1 MPGRMVVVPD
11 ELLDLV
17 TTDRLAH
24 VSSVGERG
32 WLFNHIMW
40 IDWDGEHL
48 LVNSPVGSFKGRN
61 WRADPHA
68 GISVVDVVNRFR
80 YIQASGR
87 VTDIRPDVGLAQID
101 RMSRRYNGTD
111 YYDRDRARETF
122 VITLDRVR
130 ASLG

>member
-1 MPGRMVVVPD
+1 MPGKIVTVPD

-24 VSSVGERG
+24 VSSVGEQG

-68 GISVVDVVNRFR
+68 GISVVDAVNRFR
-80 YIQASGR
+80 YVQASGR
-87 VTDIRPDVGLAQID
+87 VTDIRADVGLVQID
-101 RMSRRYNGTD
+101 RMSRRYDGFD
-111 YYDRDRARETF
+111 YPDRTTPRETF
-122 VITLDRVR
+122 FITLDRVR
-130 ASLG
+130 GSLG